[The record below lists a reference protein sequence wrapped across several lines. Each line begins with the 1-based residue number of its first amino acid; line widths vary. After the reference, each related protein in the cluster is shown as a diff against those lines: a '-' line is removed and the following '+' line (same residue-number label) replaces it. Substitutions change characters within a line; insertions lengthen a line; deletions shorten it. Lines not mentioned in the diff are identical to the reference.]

1 MQLFVNGLHD
11 PQARPSALEWER
23 ALAKTWDLL
32 HKCDNPQCEMGY
44 FVLYDENQPICP
56 YCHTRLKSD
65 VIRFHLKTEIRG
77 KGGQWLDDGVI
88 DISDGMALYGWHLFG
103 NIFAD
108 EKADKTVLLQ
118 VEKRN
123 DKWYLVNRNLKQM
136 TGQRG
141 QTIPKGESMML
152 EDKMVFRLSR
162 EKFSK
167 VVYVTINRLR

>member
-1 MQLFVNGLHD
+1 
-11 PQARPSALEWER
+11 
-23 ALAKTWDLL
+23 
-32 HKCDNPQCEMGY
+32 
-44 FVLYDENQPICP
+44 
-56 YCHTRLKSD
+56 
-65 VIRFHLKTEIRG
+65 
-77 KGGQWLDDGVI
+77 
-88 DISDGMALYGWHLFG
+88 MALYGWHLFG